1 MRLKHH
7 VIRLGVLSLTA
18 CWSAGSVAQEL
29 TNPSTS
35 IVESAAAAPAAQGEV
50 WRYKYHQ
57 GRWWY
62 WLPSNS
68 WVYWQNSQWVQHDA
82 DGYARTFATRD
93 SARPYQSGYRGVEEL
108 TADRHWPYGA
118 NGSDTTASSQPG
130 GAAFHARR
138 SSASTTS
145 GEYFPHGDNGSDTT
159 ASSQAGSAGIQ
170 RGETRSIRRYS
181 RSESQQAAE
190 DEYYKWRNN

>member
-7 VIRLGVLSLTA
+7 VIRLGILSLTA
-18 CWSAGSVAQEL
+18 CWSAESIAQEL
-29 TNPSTS
+29 TKPSTS
-35 IVESAAAAPAAQGEV
+35 IVESAAAAPSEQGQV
-50 WRYKYHQ
+50 WRYKHHQ

-68 WVYWQNSQWVQHDA
+68 WVYWQDSQWVRYDA
-82 DGYARTFATRD
+82 DRFDQRIPPRD
-93 SARPYQSGYRGVEEL
+93 SSQRYRAGYRGMEVSAEE
-108 TADRHWPYGA
+108 RHWPHGANGSDPTASSRPGAAALHANGAGVDHSMSEHWPHGA
-118 NGSDTTASSQPG
+118 NGSDTTASSQAG
-130 GAAFHARR
+130 G
-138 SSASTTS
+138 
-145 GEYFPHGDNGSDTT
+145 
-159 ASSQAGSAGIQ
+159 AGIQ

>member
-7 VIRLGVLSLTA
+7 VIRLGMLSLTA
-18 CWSAGSVAQEL
+18 CWSIGSVAQDL
-29 TNPSTS
+29 TNASTS
-35 IVESAAAAPAAQGEV
+35 IVESSAAAPAARSEV

-68 WVYWQNSQWVQHDA
+68 WAYWQNSQWVRYDA
-82 DGYARTFATRD
+82 DRYARTFAPGD
-93 SARPYQSGYRGVEEL
+93 SARRYQFGYRGMEEL
-108 TADRHWPYGA
+108 AADRHWPHGA
-118 NGSDTTASSQPG
+118 NGSDPTASSRP
-130 GAAFHARR
+130 GAAALHA
-138 SSASTTS
+138 SGAGADHST
-145 GEYFPHGDNGSDTT
+145 GERWPHGDNGSDTT
-159 ASSQAGSAGIQ
+159 ASSQAGGAGIQ